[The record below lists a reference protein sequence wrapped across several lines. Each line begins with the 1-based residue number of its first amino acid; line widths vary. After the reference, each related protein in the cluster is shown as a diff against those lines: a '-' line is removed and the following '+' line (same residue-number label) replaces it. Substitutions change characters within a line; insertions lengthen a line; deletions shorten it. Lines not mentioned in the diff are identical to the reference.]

1 MVERVLSMDEAAGS
15 MPATS
20 INLLFPSAPPIKKK
34 GTYFKRVCVCGEGG
48 QGAGGRGR
56 RESRAVWDMRA
67 ACVCTCGHVCACV
80 RVLACSPAWCHRAM
94 LYDAD
99 IRMNACTCVV
109 RGLVHTRSMLHV
121 IPFRSPMKIAQLE
134 ERQAEDPY
142 IVHLL

>member
-1 MVERVLSMDEAAGS
+1 
-15 MPATS
+15 
-20 INLLFPSAPPIKKK
+20 
-34 GTYFKRVCVCGEGG
+34 VCVCVERGGRG
-48 QGAGGRGR
+48 QGAGAGG
-56 RESRAVWDMRA
+56 RAVQYGT
-67 ACVCTCGHVCACV
+67 CEPHVCARVGMCVCACV

-142 IVHLL
+142 VVHLL